1 MKMNYGKIC
10 KGALCVLLSTAMS
23 VNVFAMPSDGYGHWA
38 QTKLDK
44 WYNYGYLRGYPDGL
58 LHPNGQIT
66 RAEFVT
72 LANSAMGYTQNAYIS
87 FSDVPKSF
95 WGYNQIASAV
105 AAGYVSG
112 DRGGKFRPYTPITR
126 QEAAVMVARMCRLGN
141 NAMAAAGYKD
151 GYQIPSWAKGAIG
164 AVKVAGMMSGYK
176 DGTFRPNAP
185 LSRAEAVVLL
195 DHALP
200 YGNQT
205 TPSYRPTTPTPM
217 PMPVPIPQ
225 PQQPFQPS
233 VNGQDY
239 TLEDTSLKNKTIT
252 GDLIIS
258 SRIGSKTVKL
268 DDVKVLGKVRIE
280 GGSTIEAKD
289 CTFKEVIMDKKDVK
303 LESDNSSIDYTKFAS
318 VGRISGDGFDEVVI
332 DKSFSSDVEIDAEVD
347 QLVLNEETDIKL
359 LSKADIDTFEVKKY
373 ADHAEIAFSH
383 ADVNEMDVDSDI
395 RITGKGTIKKMTV
408 HVDGVRSSIKP
419 DRVYTKGDGE
429 KPTYTDDD
437 DIDSDDLENLQA
449 DKDKTYRGDY
459 RNVTVTEDG
468 VVLENMK
475 VHERLTIDD
484 KVRDGGVTLHHVTVK
499 GYTNIEGGGDRSIRF
514 EDCEFEKDIIVD
526 KTRSGDQVVVK
537 FDDKTL
543 KNLNRTVEIEGN
555 GAIIKRI
562 NGTGVLPKAKI
573 ATTRKVEFNLPV
585 KYLEVAKDNND
596 IVLTEKVE
604 EIHTNTKINIRT
616 SGNGAVEKFSGTG
629 NVTINGQPLAK
640 ITLSETELKL
650 AKGQSKQLTATVT
663 PASPVEWSSDNLK
676 AATVDKYGNVK
687 AVAPGVAKITAKAGN
702 TIAVC
707 TVTVSESS
715 TPMTEEITISAKEP
729 MTEDGMYILY
739 VGGDTVDFKATVKP
753 DTADQFVTWKSSNS
767 ECVEVNE
774 NSGQVTI
781 KQAGKATIT
790 ATATDGSNQTKNC
803 EVVVLERPTKVEVAV
818 VNDADP
824 KVSSGGTLTLEV
836 RITQENPDNIE
847 QPVLWSVDSNVP
859 HTIISDDGKLS
870 AGTVAFGESAKE
882 ATVTAQ
888 VGKEKGELKITIE
901 PEQEAAKKQK

>member
-217 PMPVPIPQ
+217 PVPIPQ

-258 SRIGSKTVKL
+258 SRIGSKKVKL

-280 GGSTIEAKD
+280 GGSTIEAND
-289 CTFKEVIMDKKDVK
+289 CTFKDVVMDKKDVR
-303 LESDNSSIDYTKFAS
+303 LESNNSSIDYTKFAS

-347 QLVLNEETDIKL
+347 KLVLNEETDVKL
-359 LSKADIDTFEVKKY
+359 LSNADIDTFEVKKY
-373 ADHAEIAFSH
+373 ADRAEIAFSH

-395 RITGKGTIKKMTV
+395 RITGKGKIKKMTV

-419 DRVYTKGDGE
+419 DKVYTKGDGE

-437 DIDSDDLENLQA
+437 DIDSDDLENLKA

-475 VHERLTIDD
+475 IHERLTIDD
-484 KVRDGGVTLHHVTVK
+484 QVRDGGVTLHHVTVQ

-514 EDCEFEKDIIVD
+514 EDCEFKKDIIVD

-543 KNLNRTVEIEGN
+543 KNLDKTIEIEGN

-573 ATTRKVEFNLPV
+573 ATTHKVEFNLPV
-585 KYLEVAKDNND
+585 KYLEVTKDNND

-604 EIHTNTKINIRT
+604 EIHTNSKINIRT

-676 AATVDKYGNVK
+676 VATVDKASGMVK

-707 TVTVSESS
+707 TVTVSDSS
-715 TPMTEEITISAKEP
+715 KPVAEEITISAKAP
-729 MTEDGMYILY
+729 VTKDGQYILY
-739 VGGDTVDFKATVKP
+739 VGETVDFKAAVKP
-753 DTADQFVTWKSSNS
+753 NTAEQFVTWKSSNA
-767 ECVEVNE
+767 EYAEVNE
-774 NSGQVTI
+774 KSGQVTAN
-781 KQAGKATIT
+781 KVGKTTIT
-790 ATATDGSNQTKNC
+790 ATATDGSNRTESC

-824 KVSSGGTLTLEV
+824 KVSSGGTLSLEV
-836 RITQENPDNIE
+836 RITQENPYQIE
-847 QPVLWSVDSNVP
+847 QQILWSVSSKVP
-859 HTIISDDGKLS
+859 STTISDDGKLS
-870 AGTVAFGESAKE
+870 AGTLEAGKPAEE

-888 VGKEKGELKITIE
+888 VGGVKSNELKITIE
-901 PEQEAAKKQK
+901 PEQAATKK